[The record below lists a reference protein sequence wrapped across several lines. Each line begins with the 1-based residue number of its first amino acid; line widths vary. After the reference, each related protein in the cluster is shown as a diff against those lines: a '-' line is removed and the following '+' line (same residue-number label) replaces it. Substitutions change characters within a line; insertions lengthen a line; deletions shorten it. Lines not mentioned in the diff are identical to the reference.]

1 LTLRGRFAA
10 YLEASPLTAPFVVLA
25 LNVWICWR
33 LFHTE
38 YLDQLPSI
46 EGAFISLARYIAEHW
61 PMYDWFPM
69 WLGGYPFPRAYQP
82 LLHYTVAALSRITGA
97 SPALAYHFITACA
110 YSLGGVAFY
119 FLARCLTHTR
129 AAAFCGA
136 LLFCTFSPSLL
147 LLPEV
152 RADAWSWRN
161 ARRLQAMVA
170 YGEGP
175 NITGLTL
182 GIFALAMLHRALER
196 RTRGSLVLAGI
207 SLALVP
213 ATNWPSTMALL
224 MAIAAYVI
232 ALNAQEFRDRIGR
245 LVAIGV
251 FAAAL
256 VLPLA
261 LPSTILSTFRN
272 ANMMGDMPTPGASR
286 WIGLALIGAAVVVF
300 RFALSRG
307 PFPVR
312 FAALYATITTGIVI
326 ASGYAGVRLLPQA
339 MRFHLAM
346 EIAIILLATTAAFW
360 LTRACPAVARTL
372 LAATLIFCAAQ
383 AWQYRHYARSIIQP
397 LDIRRSVEYQEARW
411 FAANTHGGR
420 VDAPGTVS
428 FWMNAFTDTPQLT
441 GCCEQSSPTR
451 EDFIVDYI
459 TAAGYHSEAESADY
473 TLLWMKAFAVEAFAA
488 GGPASR
494 EHYHSFQFPYRFRGK
509 LPLVWQNGDDFIY
522 RVPERT
528 PGLARVVRTRDLVKH
543 PPENGIDVAEIRP
556 FVAALDD
563 PALPIASTRWQ
574 NPNHARIIANM
585 NRDQAISVAINY
597 DPGWK
602 ATANGKPVPVQA
614 DGLGLLASEPGCSGD
629 CAIDLRWSPGA
640 EPWICLA
647 ISLSALAASLVWW
660 LQPAYRKNG

>member
-1 LTLRGRFAA
+1 MTPQRRVAA
-10 YLEASPLTAPFVVLA
+10 YLRNSRFTAPLAVLA
-25 LNVWICWR
+25 VNLWICWR

-46 EGAFISLARYIAEHW
+46 EGAFISLARYIADHW

-69 WLGGYPFPRAYQP
+69 WMGGYPFPRAYQP
-82 LLHYTVAALSRITGA
+82 LLHYTVAVASSITGA

-119 FLARCLTHTR
+119 FVARSLTHSR

-136 LLFCTFSPSLL
+136 LLFSTFSPSLL
-147 LLPEV
+147 LLPQV
-152 RADAWSWRN
+152 RADAWGWRN
-161 ARRLQAMVA
+161 ARRLQALVA

-175 NITGLTL
+175 NITGLML
-182 GIFALAMLHRALER
+182 GIFALAMLHRALQQ
-196 RTRGSLVLAGI
+196 RTRGSSILAGL

-232 ALNAQEFRDRIGR
+232 ALDTRDLRDRIPR
-245 LVAIGV
+245 IAAISA

-261 LPSTILSTFRN
+261 LPGTILSTFRN
-272 ANMMGDMPTPGASR
+272 ANMMGDMPTPGAPR
-286 WIGLALIGAAVVVF
+286 WIGLAILAAAVVVF
-300 RFALSRG
+300 RFALSRA

-312 FAALYATITTGIVI
+312 FAALYAIITTGIVT

-346 EIAIILLATTAAFW
+346 EIALVLLATTAALW
-360 LTRACPAVARTL
+360 LTGTHPALARPL
-372 LAATLIFCAAQ
+372 FALTLIFCAAQ

-397 LDIRRSVEYQEARW
+397 LDIHRSVEYQEAHW
-411 FAANTHGGR
+411 FAANLHGGR
-420 VDAPGTVS
+420 ADAPGTVS
-428 FWMNAFTDTPQLT
+428 FWMNVFTDAPQLT

-451 EDFIVDYI
+451 EDFIADYI

-473 TLLWMKAFAVEAFAA
+473 TLLWMKAFAVEAFAT

-509 LPLVWQNGDDFIY
+509 LPLAWQNGDDFIY
-522 RVPERT
+522 RIPERAA
-528 PGLARVVRTRDLVKH
+528 GLARVVPTRDLVKD
-543 PPENGIDVAEIRP
+543 PPQNGIDVAELRP

-563 PALPIASTRWQ
+563 PALPVASTRWQ
-574 NPNHARIIANM
+574 DANHARITADITSDEAVS
-585 NRDQAISVAINY
+585 IAINY
-597 DPGWK
+597 DPGWH
-602 ATANGKPVPVQA
+602 ATANSKPVPVRE
-614 DGLGLLASEPGCSGD
+614 DGLGLLAVEPRCSGD
-629 CAIDLRWSPGA
+629 CSVDLRWSPGA

-647 ISLSALAASLVWW
+647 ISLTALAACLLWW